1 MYEDKDIAKTLEK
14 YPPHRLCDEWR
25 FCADYCDIQARD
37 MHCEDCDMYWELVEL
52 AELAD
57 KGDIDLRDVEKKE
70 IEQKRI
76 REIFG

>member
-1 MYEDKDIAKTLEK
+1 MPKIEKTLKK
-14 YPPHRLCDEWR
+14 YPPYRLCDEWNS
-25 FCADYCDIQARD
+25 CADDCDIQARD

-57 KGDIDLRDVEKKE
+57 KDDIDLRDVEKKE